1 MALKYKNGTEAKEGD
16 KVVGFDHCNRP
27 CAGAAVKGIPS
38 QGQDEL
44 VFKNDAHGA
53 VQSSLSLTQ
62 FLRSDEAEK
71 FLKSIAPA
79 ATQPA
84 ASTAK

>member
-16 KVVGFDHCNRP
+16 KVVGADHCNRP
-27 CAGAAVKGIPS
+27 CAGVVVKGIPS

-53 VQSSLSLTQ
+53 VQPSLSLST
-62 FLRSDEAEK
+62 FLPEDEK
-71 FLKSIAPA
+71 DLKPENSE
-79 ATQPA
+79 
-84 ASTAK
+84 ASTSK

>member
-1 MALKYKNGTEAKEGD
+1 MALKFKNGTEAKEGD

-27 CAGAAVKGIPS
+27 CAGVVVKGIPS

-53 VQSSLSLTQ
+53 VQASLSLTQ
-62 FLRSDEAEK
+62 FLRSDEAVK
-71 FLKSIAPA
+71 FLKSIAAPE
-79 ATQPA
+79 TQPA

>member
-27 CAGAAVKGIPS
+27 CAGVVVKGIPS
-38 QGQDEL
+38 HGQDEL
-44 VFKNDAHGA
+44 AFKNDAHGA
-53 VQSSLSLTQ
+53 VQASLSLTQ

-71 FLKSIAPA
+71 FLKAITDPA
-79 ATQPA
+79 TKSA